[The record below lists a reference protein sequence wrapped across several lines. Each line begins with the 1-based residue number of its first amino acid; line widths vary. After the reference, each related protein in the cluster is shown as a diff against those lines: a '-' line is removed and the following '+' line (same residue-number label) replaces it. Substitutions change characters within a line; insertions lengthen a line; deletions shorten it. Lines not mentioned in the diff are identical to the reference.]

1 MFGVLPGSSLPQFI
15 TSSFPKASEH
25 LIAYITPHTPSFLIL
40 LYPAPSTL
48 RPKTIPKNS
57 PSNLSGLDVKW
68 SGFGEIRMRTCFAG
82 SCWAFG
88 YIWQVLLPSVPQ
100 KGPPLLQRSMTL
112 TLDLGF
118 CVRAPR
124 PLGVYVKTD
133 TGEAS
138 DATARTNLLNSDSA
152 FDIAPILQVNE

>member
-1 MFGVLPGSSLPQFI
+1 M
-15 TSSFPKASEH
+15 
-25 LIAYITPHTPSFLIL
+25 
-40 LYPAPSTL
+40 
-48 RPKTIPKNS
+48 
-57 PSNLSGLDVKW
+57 LSGPA
-68 SGFGEIRMRTCFAG
+68 SGRSGCAPVLADLAG
-82 SCWAFG
+82 RSG

-100 KGPPLLQRSMTL
+100 TGPPLLQRSMTL